1 MPAVFVHGVP
11 DTFHVWDEVREHL
24 PQTDSV
30 ALALPGFG
38 CTISDGFTATKEEY
52 ADWIIS
58 QLEHFAEP
66 VHLVGHDWGC
76 LLTARVA
83 SLRPDLVRTWAAGSG
98 PVSAAYEWHPL
109 AKIWQAPV
117 VGEAWMATLDTAG
130 FSRQLEEYGV
140 PDRTAAET
148 ASRIDPLMKGLHSAA
163 CTARRS
169 QSGANGSR
177 ALPESLRPGLVFWG
191 ISDPA
196 CPVVFADHLAADTKD
211 RARRQARLRAL
222 DPATKAC
229 RDRTSLA
236 NTLGHSLNTDRK
248 LSCRQQK

>member
-38 CTISDGFTATKEEY
+38 CPISDGFTATKEEY

-83 SLRPDLVRTWAAGSG
+83 SLRPDLVRTWVAGSG

-109 AKIWQAPV
+109 AKIWQTPV

-140 PDRTAAET
+140 PAQTASET
-148 ASRIDPLMKGLHSAA
+148 ASRIDSLMKDCILRLYRSAV
-163 CTARRS
+163 TVGREWQPDLARITS
-169 QSGANGSR
+169 
-177 ALPESLRPGLVFWG
+177 PGLVFWG

-196 CPVVFADHLAADTKD
+196 CPVEFADHLAADT
-211 RARRQARLRAL
+211 RAERVVKLDCGHWTPLQKPAEIAQALQTHW
-222 DPATKAC
+222 ATA
-229 RDRTSLA
+229 
-236 NTLGHSLNTDRK
+236 
-248 LSCRQQK
+248 